1 MHCRSI
7 VLLAAVLA
15 AGAAQADS
23 LRLVP
28 VLTPAQRGV
37 SIAPLKP
44 FEVDLVAE
52 RDSAVAEMSAVA
64 YTLDVPDGVL
74 VVGEQLLVE
83 SLLGLGTS
91 RTGINLVFR
100 CANRSPL
107 HVLRFRFVATRPLEN
122 AVIGLSPE
130 KKTKLLGIVS
140 CKGENFAKF
149 ETAPDSILVHSR

>member
-7 VLLAAVLA
+7 ALLAAVVG
-15 AGAAQADS
+15 AGVAQADS

-28 VLTPAQRGV
+28 VLTAPQRAV

-52 RDSAVAEMSAVA
+52 RDSADAEMSAVA
-64 YTLDVPDGVL
+64 YTLDVPDGVV

-83 SLLGLGTS
+83 SLLGMGTS
-91 RTGINLVFR
+91 RTGISLVFR
-100 CANRSPL
+100 CVNRSPL
-107 HVLRFRFVATRPLEN
+107 HVLRFRFVATRPLEHT
-122 AVIGLSPE
+122 VIRLGPE

-140 CKGENFAKF
+140 CKDENYAKF
-149 ETAPDSILVHSR
+149 ETAPDSISVHAR